1 MINLD
6 DRLLPEINE
15 KELWLLTHI
24 VKRLNDKDAAFPSNE
39 TLCADTK
46 WAINTLQVHK
56 KTLIKKGILI
66 TEKRFK
72 KEGGQT
78 SNNYKIATKYIKSYT
93 QADTQFADTQN
104 LAMRNLGTQILGR
117 GDTQNLYTPPTQ
129 NLGYEVLT
137 SLSINNCNP
146 LSFSYEKDTSPVF
159 SETLE
164 DYEGELNTQ
173 TQKNEQPGEV
183 EVITPKKEAKPKK
196 EKTTKPQKILF
207 AQTEFCAEPDGYQRF
222 EAAMIARN
230 KKYENYNL
238 DYYYQAVQI
247 WSEKGNYA
255 VNWIATAAGFILRD
269 DGEGKGKMKI
279 VPMNGKPQSPDPN
292 SDYYKN
298 APTLGYARDQK

>member
-6 DRLLPEINE
+6 DRIFKDGIVARLKPNAFTVLLAITMHLGKGE
-15 KELWLLTHI
+15 TC
-24 VKRLNDKDAAFPSNE
+24 FPSNE
-39 TLCADTK
+39 RLEEMTGLGREAVQNAKKLLAAEKLIKYEQKKKDGKRFSHTEYT
-46 WAINTLQVHK
+46 INTDYVSVFVP
-56 KTLIKKGILI
+56 TKGVKPVTGEPSPEHPVTGEPI
-66 TEKRFK
+66 TVEPSTG
-72 KEGGQT
+72 EPQ
-78 SNNYKIATKYIKSYT
+78 SEN
-93 QADTQFADTQN
+93 
-104 LAMRNLGTQILGR
+104 
-117 GDTQNLYTPPTQ
+117 PPLSI
-129 NLGYEVLT
+129 NH
-137 SLSINNCNP
+137 SLSIN
-146 LSFSYEKDTSPVF
+146 SFSLEKDISKCF
-159 SETLE
+159 SETLK